1 MPKPILIGSAPRA
14 TNTPPLA
21 STSAPT
27 VAPIR
32 AQLRTPHVPYRFI
45 GSFSLRASHGARP
58 SLSEASRRHVYGKPT
73 GNATTNRSRVTAI
86 RRGRARGTLA
96 VLWRQQA
103 LQTVR
108 LAAAGDRE
116 VADR

>member
-1 MPKPILIGSAPRA
+1 MFTSYVQYVTSNSAGLPLAESPPVSAMPKPILIGSAPRA

-32 AQLRTPHVPYRFI
+32 AQLRIAHVPYRFI

-58 SLSEASRRHVYGKPT
+58 SLSEASRRHVYGKP
-73 GNATTNRSRVTAI
+73 
-86 RRGRARGTLA
+86 
-96 VLWRQQA
+96 
-103 LQTVR
+103 
-108 LAAAGDRE
+108 
-116 VADR
+116 